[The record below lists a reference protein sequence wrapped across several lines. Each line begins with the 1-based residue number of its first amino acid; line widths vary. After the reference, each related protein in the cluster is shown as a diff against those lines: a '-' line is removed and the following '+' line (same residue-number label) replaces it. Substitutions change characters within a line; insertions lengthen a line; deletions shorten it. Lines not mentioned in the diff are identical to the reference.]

1 VLRDGEHDD
10 LLRSSVDWLRHA
22 RVDRYPFSIRPP
34 PVPLEFRILGPL
46 EVLGPDGPVHLG
58 GPRQRAV
65 LAILLLN
72 ANRVVSIDR
81 LADELYDGE
90 PPATAVTQVQR
101 QVSDLRKLIGPAIET
116 RAPGYVVRAG
126 PEGLD
131 LTRYE
136 RLSEDAASALSH
148 GERARAAALL
158 REALA
163 LWRGAPL
170 ADLAYEAFAAA
181 PVARL
186 EELRLTGLEQRIE
199 AELALGEH
207 RRLVAELEALVAEH
221 PTHERFSAQL
231 MLALYRSG
239 RQEDAL
245 AAYRSLRRALVEQFG
260 IEPTPELARLEQA
273 VLNQDPSLDAPAAA
287 PPAPERGSVLVCGR
301 SAEGVERAAGLAAPL
316 GRDLL
321 AIELLDSESEL
332 AAATTR
338 LAHLRSSL
346 ARGARAAA
354 FVSSDWAQDVSRLA
368 ATYDVELLVVA
379 DTEGRLPAELL
390 ERSPADV
397 ALLTGLAARPGRG
410 DVLVGFGGS
419 EHDWAAVELA
429 AWLAQ
434 SSGRSLKLLA
444 LRRTAATEPADA
456 TRLLAAASIAV
467 QGAIGIDA
475 EPLLLE
481 PGPEAMMA
489 AARGAH
495 ALVLGLSPRWRTRG
509 LGSMRSALVE
519 AVEAPML
526 LVHRGPR
533 PGGLAPAVFRTRFTW
548 SLG

>member
-1 VLRDGEHDD
+1 M
-10 LLRSSVDWLRHA
+10 
-22 RVDRYPFSIRPP
+22 
-34 PVPLEFRILGPL
+34 

-72 ANRVVSIDR
+72 VNRVVSIDR

-116 RAPGYVVRAG
+116 RAPGYVVRTG
-126 PEGLD
+126 PDGLD

-136 RLSEDAASALSH
+136 RLSEDAAAALSH
-148 GERARAAALL
+148 GERARAAELL

-207 RRLVAELEALVAEH
+207 RRLVAELETLVAEH

-245 AAYRSLRRALVEQFG
+245 AAYRSLRGALVEQFG

-273 VLNQDPSLDAPAAA
+273 VLNHDASLDAPAAA

-301 SAEGVERAAGLAAPL
+301 SPEGVERAAGLAAPL

-321 AIELLDSESEL
+321 AIELLGSESEL
-332 AAATTR
+332 AAATAR

-346 ARGARAAA
+346 APGARAAA
-354 FVSSDWAQDVSRLA
+354 FVAGDWARDVSRLA
-368 ATYDVELLVVA
+368 ATYDVELLVAA
-379 DTEGRLPAELL
+379 DTHGELPAELL
-390 ERSPADV
+390 EHSPADV
-397 ALLTGLAARPGRG
+397 ALLTGLASRPGGG

-434 SSGRSLKLLA
+434 CSGRSLRLLA

-467 QGAIGIDA
+467 QGAVGIDA

-481 PGPEAMMA
+481 PGPEAMIA

-495 ALVLGLSPRWRTRG
+495 SLVLGLSPGWRTRG
-509 LGSMRSALVE
+509 LGSVRGALVQ
-519 AVEAPML
+519 AVQAPLL

-533 PGGLAPAVFRTRFTW
+533 PGGLAPAALRTRFTW

>member
-1 VLRDGEHDD
+1 
-10 LLRSSVDWLRHA
+10 LRHA
-22 RVDRYPFSIRPP
+22 REERYPFAIRPP

-46 EVLGPDGPVHLG
+46 EVLGPDGPVRLG

-116 RAPGYVVRAG
+116 RAPGYVVRTG

-136 RLSEDAASALSH
+136 RLSEYAASALSQ
-148 GERARAAALL
+148 GERTRAAELL

-163 LWRGAPL
+163 LWRGPPL

-181 PVARL
+181 PAARL
-186 EELRLTGLEQRIE
+186 DELRLTGLEQRIE

-207 RRLVAELEALVAEH
+207 RRMVAELEGLVAEH

-245 AAYRSLRRALVEQFG
+245 AAYRSLREALVEQFG

-287 PPAPERGSVLVCGR
+287 APAPERGSVLVCGR
-301 SAEGVERAAGLAAPL
+301 SPEGVEGAAGLAAPL

-321 AIELLDSESEL
+321 AIELLGSESEL
-332 AAATTR
+332 AAATAR
-338 LAHLRSSL
+338 LANLRSSL
-346 ARGARAAA
+346 APGARAAA
-354 FVSSDWAQDVSRLA
+354 FVSSDWARDVSRLA

-379 DTEGRLPAELL
+379 DTRGELPAELL
-390 ERSPADV
+390 ERSAADV
-397 ALLTGLAARPGRG
+397 ALLTGLGAGPGGG

-434 SSGRSLKLLA
+434 SSSRALKLLA

-467 QGAIGIDA
+467 QGAVGIDA

-481 PGPEAMMA
+481 PGPDAMIA

-495 ALVLGLSPRWRTRG
+495 ALVLGLSPGWRTRG
-509 LGSMRSALVE
+509 LGSMRSALVG
-519 AVEAPML
+519 AVEAPLL

-533 PGGLAPAVFRTRFTW
+533 PGGLAPAAFQTRFTW